1 MRARAV
7 ESTFNQTLGLI
18 VYYREAGKSRT
29 GVVEREMASY
39 QRRAGKPKF
48 LSPSSLA
55 IAAVLAAALGGC
67 AANRG
72 DVTGSIPV
80 ASAKMSEIDWRQ
92 RADYLRERYRT
103 SPANAEMAI
112 AYAQALRATGQY
124 SQAAAVLQ
132 QASIRNPRHPGVL
145 GAYGRALA
153 DLGQY
158 DQALDILSKAHS
170 PDQPDWRILNAQGAV
185 LDQMGNHADAQRYY
199 ETALKIAPDEP
210 SILSN
215 LGLSYALSKDLAN
228 AETTLKRAADRP
240 NTEPRVRQNLVLVL
254 GLQGKFQEAERIAAD
269 DLPPEEA
276 RANIA
281 YMREMMK
288 ERDPWK
294 TLAAT
299 KPTA

>member
-1 MRARAV
+1 M
-7 ESTFNQTLGLI
+7 T
-18 VYYREAGKSRT
+18 
-29 GVVEREMASY
+29 SY
-39 QRRAGKPKF
+39 QRRADKSKF
-48 LSPSSLA
+48 LSPSSVA

-67 AANRG
+67 AANRA
-72 DVTGSIPV
+72 DVTGSIPA
-80 ASAKMSEIDWRQ
+80 ASAKMGENDWRQ
-92 RADYLRERYRT
+92 RADTLGERYRA
-103 SPANAEMAI
+103 SPSNPEIAI
-112 AYAQALRATGQY
+112 AYAQALRATSQY

-132 QASIRNPRHPGVL
+132 QASIRNPQHTGVL

-158 DQALDILSKAHS
+158 DQALDILSKAHT

-185 LDQMGNHADAQRYY
+185 LDQMGNHAEARRYY
-199 ETALKIAPDEP
+199 ETALKIAPEEP
-210 SILSN
+210 STLSN
-215 LGLSYALSKDLAN
+215 LGLSYVLSKDLAN
-228 AETTLKRAADRP
+228 AERTLKRAASRP
-240 NTEPRVRQNLVLVL
+240 NSDPRVRQNLALVL
-254 GLQGKFQEAERIAAD
+254 GLQGRFQEAERAAAD

-281 YMREMMK
+281 YMRGMMK

>member
-1 MRARAV
+1 
-7 ESTFNQTLGLI
+7 LK
-18 VYYREAGKSRT
+18 RE
-29 GVVEREMASY
+29 VLEREMALY
-39 QRRAGKPKF
+39 QRRTDRSKF
-48 LSPSSLA
+48 LNPSSLA

-67 AANRG
+67 AANRA
-72 DVTGSIPV
+72 DITGSIPA
-80 ASAKMSEIDWRQ
+80 ASAKMSETDWRQ
-92 RADYLRERYRT
+92 RADTLRERYRT
-103 SPANAEMAI
+103 NPSDPEMAI

-132 QASIRNPRHPGVL
+132 QASIRNPRHTGVL

-158 DQALDILSKAHS
+158 DQALDVLAKAHT
-170 PDQPDWRILNAQGAV
+170 PDQPDWRILNAEGAV
-185 LDQMGNHADAQRYY
+185 LDQMGKHPEARRYY
-199 ETALKIAPDEP
+199 ETALRMAPEEP

-228 AETTLKRAADRP
+228 AEVTLKRAANLP
-240 NTEPRVRQNLVLVL
+240 NSEPRVRQNLALVL
-254 GLQGKFQEAERIAAD
+254 GLQGKYQEAERAAAA

-276 RANIA
+276 QANIA

>member
-1 MRARAV
+1 
-7 ESTFNQTLGLI
+7 
-18 VYYREAGKSRT
+18 
-29 GVVEREMASY
+29 MASY
-39 QRRAGKPKF
+39 QRRTDRSRF
-48 LSPSSLA
+48 LNPSSLA
-55 IAAVLAAALGGC
+55 IATVLAAVLGGC
-67 AANRG
+67 AANRA
-72 DVTGSIPV
+72 DVTGSIPA
-80 ASAKMSEIDWRQ
+80 ASAKMSETDWRQ
-92 RADYLRERYRT
+92 RADTLRDRYRT
-103 SPANAEMAI
+103 NPSDPEMAI

-132 QASIRNPRHPGVL
+132 QASIRNPRHTGVL

-158 DQALDILSKAHS
+158 DQALDVLAKAHT
-170 PDQPDWRILNAQGAV
+170 PDQPDWRILNAEGAV
-185 LDQMGNHADAQRYY
+185 LDQMGKHPEARRYY
-199 ETALKIAPDEP
+199 ETALRMAPDEP

-228 AETTLKRAADRP
+228 AEVTLKRAANLP
-240 NTEPRVRQNLVLVL
+240 NSEPRVRQNLALVL
-254 GLQGKFQEAERIAAD
+254 GLQGKYQEAERAAAA

-276 RANIA
+276 QANIA

>member
-1 MRARAV
+1 
-7 ESTFNQTLGLI
+7 
-18 VYYREAGKSRT
+18 
-29 GVVEREMASY
+29 MALY
-39 QRRAGKPKF
+39 QRRTDKPKF
-48 LSPSSLA
+48 RSPSSLA
-55 IAAVLAAALGGC
+55 IAVALAATLGGC

-72 DVTGSIPV
+72 DVTGSIPA
-80 ASAKMSEIDWRQ
+80 ASTKMSDTDWRQ
-92 RADYLRERYRT
+92 RADDLSARYRAT
-103 SPANAEMAI
+103 PSNPETAI

-132 QASIRNPRHPGVL
+132 QASIRNPRHTGVL

-158 DQALDILSKAHS
+158 NQALDVLSKAHT

-185 LDQMGNHADAQRYY
+185 LDQMGNHAEARHYY
-199 ETALKIAPDEP
+199 ETALKIEPEEP

-228 AETTLKRAADRP
+228 AEQTLKRAANRP
-240 NTEPRVRQNLVLVL
+240 NSEPRVRQNLALVL
-254 GLQGKFQEAERIAAD
+254 GLQGKFQEAEGVATA

-276 RANIA
+276 RANVA

-294 TLAAT
+294 TLAST

>member
-1 MRARAV
+1 
-7 ESTFNQTLGLI
+7 
-18 VYYREAGKSRT
+18 
-29 GVVEREMASY
+29 MALY
-39 QRRAGKPKF
+39 QRRTNKPKF
-48 LSPSSLA
+48 RSPSSLA

-72 DVTGSIPV
+72 DITGSLPA
-80 ASAKMSEIDWRQ
+80 ASAKMSDTDWRQ
-92 RADYLRERYRT
+92 RADDLSERYR
-103 SPANAEMAI
+103 ANPSNPETAI
-112 AYAQALRATGQY
+112 AYAQALRATAQY

-132 QASIRNPRHPGVL
+132 QASMRNPRHPGVL

-158 DQALDILSKAHS
+158 SQALDVLSKAHT

-185 LDQMGNHADAQRYY
+185 LDQMGNHAEARHYY
-199 ETALKIAPDEP
+199 ETALKIDPEES

-215 LGLSYALSKDLAN
+215 LGLSYALSKDLVN
-228 AETTLKRAADRP
+228 AEQTLKRAANRP
-240 NTEPRVRQNLVLVL
+240 NSEPRVRQNLALVL
-254 GLQGKFQEAERIAAD
+254 GLQGKFQEAEGVATA

>member
-1 MRARAV
+1 
-7 ESTFNQTLGLI
+7 LK
-18 VYYREAGKSRT
+18 RE
-29 GVVEREMASY
+29 VLEREMASY
-39 QRRAGKPKF
+39 QRRANKPKF
-48 LSPSSLA
+48 RGPSSLA
-55 IAAVLAAALGGC
+55 IAAVLAATLGGC

-72 DVTGSIPV
+72 DVTGSITPA
-80 ASAKMSEIDWRQ
+80 ASSKLSETDWRQ
-92 RADYLRERYRT
+92 RADDFRDRYR
-103 SPANAEMAI
+103 ANPSDPQMAI
-112 AYAQALRATGQY
+112 AYAQALRATGQF

-132 QASIRNPRHPGVL
+132 QASIRNPQNREVL

-158 DQALDILSKAHS
+158 NQALDVLSKAHT
-170 PDQPDWRILNAQGAV
+170 PDQPDWRILNTQGAI
-185 LDQMGNHADAQRYY
+185 LDQMGNHTEARHCY
-199 ETALKIAPDEP
+199 ETALKIAPDDS

-228 AETTLKRAADRP
+228 AEKTLKQAANQP
-240 NTEPRVRQNLVLVL
+240 NSEPRVRQNLALVL
-254 GLQGKFQEAERIAAD
+254 GLQGKFQEAERVAAA

>member
-1 MRARAV
+1 M
-7 ESTFNQTLGLI
+7 T
-18 VYYREAGKSRT
+18 
-29 GVVEREMASY
+29 SY
-39 QRRAGKPKF
+39 QRRADRQRF
-48 LSPSSLA
+48 ISPSSLA
-55 IAAVLAAALGGC
+55 IAAVLATALGGC
-67 AANRG
+67 AANRA
-72 DVTGSIPV
+72 DVTGSIPA
-80 ASAKMSEIDWRQ
+80 ASAKMSEVDWRQ
-92 RADYLRERYRT
+92 RADTLRDRYRA
-103 SPANAEMAI
+103 SPTDPEIAI
-112 AYAQALRATGQY
+112 AYAQALRATGQF

-132 QASIRNPRHPGVL
+132 QASIRNPRHTGVL

-158 DQALDILSKAHS
+158 DQALDVLSKAHT
-170 PDQPDWRILNAQGAV
+170 PDQPDWRILNAEGAV
-185 LDQMGNHADAQRYY
+185 LDQMGKHVEARRYY
-199 ETALKIAPDEP
+199 ETALRIAPEEP

-228 AETTLKRAADRP
+228 AESTLKRAAGLP
-240 NTEPRVRQNLVLVL
+240 NSEPRVRQNLALVL
-254 GLQGKFQEAERIAAD
+254 GLQGKYQEAERAAAA

-276 RANIA
+276 QANIA